1 MQLREGNVS
10 FALMNREGKEQAR
23 HMMVAIHNPGT
34 FHMKELRRDV
44 SQGCGHAKKYY
55 IDFEVKREKE
65 YKHGEQ
71 SCRNYDFDYECV
83 EKRFNKQLTPLT
95 KTNCTVPLAKGS
107 QPVCKNID
115 DIRVAKSLVDDITH
129 FANDRCIKVCET
141 MQLTYVG
148 SLNANVSRGRVSI
161 KLMFQ
166 PFISENLEADLYN
179 WESLGAEIGGYV
191 GIMVGYSILS
201 LSELLISMLKK

>member
-1 MQLREGNVS
+1 MG
-10 FALMNREGKEQAR
+10 
-23 HMMVAIHNPGT
+23 PT
-34 FHMKELRRDV
+34 
-44 SQGCGHAKKYY
+44 KYY

-83 EKRFNKQLTPLT
+83 EKRFNNQLTPLT

-107 QPVCKNID
+107 QPVCRNID
-115 DIRVAKSLVDDITH
+115 DIRVAKTLVDDITNY
-129 FANDRCIKVCET
+129 ADDRCIKVCQT

-148 SLNANVSRGRVSI
+148 SLNAKASRGRGSI

-166 PFISENLEADLYN
+166 PLISENSEADLYN
-179 WESLGAEIGGYV
+179 LESMGAEIGGYV
-191 GIMVGYSILS
+191 GIMVGYSMLS
-201 LSELLISMLKK
+201 LAEILISMLKK

>member
-1 MQLREGNVS
+1 
-10 FALMNREGKEQAR
+10 
-23 HMMVAIHNPGT
+23 MVAIHNPGT
-34 FHMKELRRDV
+34 FHIKDLRRDV
-44 SQGCGHAKKYY
+44 SIGCGTARKYY
-55 IDFEVKREKE
+55 IDFDVKREKE

-83 EKRFNKQLTPLT
+83 EKRFDNQLTPLT
-95 KTNCTVPLAKGS
+95 KTNCTLPLAKGS
-107 QPVCKNID
+107 QPICQNID
-115 DIRVAKSLVDDITH
+115 DIRVAKKLVDDITN
-129 FANDRCIKVCET
+129 FENDRCIKVCQT
-141 MQLTYVG
+141 IQLTYVG
-148 SLNANVSRGRVSI
+148 SQKASRGRVSI

-179 WESLGAEIGGYV
+179 LESLGGEIGGYV

>member
-1 MQLREGNVS
+1 
-10 FALMNREGKEQAR
+10 
-23 HMMVAIHNPGT
+23 MVAIHNPGA
-34 FHMKELRRDV
+34 FHIKESRKDV
-44 SQGCGHAKKYY
+44 SQGCGGSIGHISSTKYY

-71 SCRNYDFDYECV
+71 SCRIYDFDYECV
-83 EKRFNKQLTPLT
+83 EKRFNSHLPPLT
-95 KTNCTVPLAKGS
+95 KTNCTLPVAKRS

-115 DIRVAKSLVDDITH
+115 DIRNAKSLVDDITH
-129 FANDRCIKVCET
+129 FANDRCIKVCQT

-148 SLNANVSRGRVSI
+148 GPNAKARRGEVSI

-179 WESLGAEIGGYV
+179 LESLGAEIGGYV